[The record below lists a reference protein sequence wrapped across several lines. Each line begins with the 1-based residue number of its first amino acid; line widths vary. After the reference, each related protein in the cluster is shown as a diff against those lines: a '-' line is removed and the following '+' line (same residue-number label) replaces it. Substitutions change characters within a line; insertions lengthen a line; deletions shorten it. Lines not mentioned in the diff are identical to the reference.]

1 MMDKDFM
8 ARNRLLIAL
17 LMLSV
22 LFFLVKGVR
31 YAIIESYVPI
41 IFISIF
47 IVLFIIAFKNGYK
60 SLRRMLRVWGIF
72 LLIWTGAVIFVE
84 VAFTLTPSMTE
95 AHIREQFNLL
105 QNLYVALFLFTGIYL
120 LKRAKHVGVAN

>member
-1 MMDKDFM
+1 MMNRDFI

-22 LFFLVKGVR
+22 LFFIVKGVR

-41 IFISIF
+41 IFIASF
-47 IVLFIIAFKNGYK
+47 ILLFIIAFKNGYK
-60 SLRRMLRVWGIF
+60 SLRRMLRVWGVF
-72 LLIWTGAVIFVE
+72 LLIWAGAVVFVE

-120 LKRAKHVGVAN
+120 LKQAKHISITN